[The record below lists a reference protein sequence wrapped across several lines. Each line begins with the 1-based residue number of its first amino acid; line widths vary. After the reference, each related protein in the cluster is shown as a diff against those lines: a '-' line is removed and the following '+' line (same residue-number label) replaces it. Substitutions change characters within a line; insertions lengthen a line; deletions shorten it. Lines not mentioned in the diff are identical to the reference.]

1 MEIFSHTAS
10 SISSLFSFVESLRC
24 IIRLCLSDSSCA
36 GTKTIS
42 DRTSVHKGNADFGA
56 VFTTERCCAAL
67 ILKVNRHVSDR
78 FSYHSL
84 ASCEQV
90 PDCSGSQ

>member
-1 MEIFSHTAS
+1 MRFYFWMCPIRNDFLMDNIGILGYVYT
-10 SISSLFSFVESLRC
+10 IPDSL
-24 IIRLCLSDSSCA
+24 CA

-42 DRTSVHKGNADFGA
+42 DRASVHKGIANFGA
-56 VFTTERCCAAL
+56 VFTTERRCAAST
-67 ILKVNRHVSDR
+67 LKVNRHVSDR

-90 PDCSGSQ
+90 PDRSGSQ